1 MGADKLY
8 IGVDIAKGQDVG
20 YVNEWMILEDNPK
33 LVSTRKIIR

>member
-8 IGVDIAKGQDVG
+8 VGVDIAKGQDVG

-33 LVSTRKIIR
+33 LASTRNISK